1 MGMGLGMAMQPLVL
15 AVQSKLELRDMGAGT
30 STATFARSLG
40 GALGVAVLGAL
51 LNNRLSAELPASSGG
66 GSMSINEPSKILA
79 LPAQVREMIQ
89 EAFVN
94 ALHPVFLTAALVT
107 VIAVVLSLL
116 VPNHELPS
124 ARPAAQPDKPRSE
137 DDEAAEAELAQAQ
150 AEASAVV

>member
-1 MGMGLGMAMQPLVL
+1 
-15 AVQSKLELRDMGAGT
+15 VQSKLELRDMGAGT

-51 LNNRLSAELPASSGG
+51 LNNRLAAELPASSGG
-66 GSMSINEPSKILA
+66 GAMSINEPSKILA

-116 VPNHELPS
+116 VPNHELPG
-124 ARPAAQPDKPRSE
+124 ARPAAQPDKPRTE
-137 DDEAAEAELAQAQ
+137 DDEAAEAELAQAE